1 MLKFERD
8 RTGKLQ
14 RRVPRKGALAR
25 KHRGRRAVVAIL
37 ALLAVGM
44 TAVMART
51 TAQTPAQT
59 TAKTAAQNAAQTTP
73 TPAAPTTAQSTQTT
87 VQNAAHLDRDAV
99 LGHLNAAIGW
109 YRDATSKLQ
118 TVGLPSDAIYQDN
131 AQSLAADVVRLAFE
145 SARAE
150 AKLIS
155 AADKSAVTNEAQ
167 PSGAQPSA
175 GAAQPEKYSQ
185 MLARLT
191 AQIGE
196 AQTRIDALDK
206 QITSA
211 PGSKKANLIS
221 QRQNLQGA
229 IELDKA
235 MEEVVQKMATFAENT
250 YESSAK
256 GLEGSINDLARS
268 IPEVSGISGAQ
279 GPSTRPAT
287 PQVAQLP
294 ARSETSEGLIGE
306 AMSVYAEMRSIHE
319 IDKRVKET
327 AQLRAQVAELQKP
340 LRANLI
346 ATVHRGRDL
355 ANLPDSSGTP
365 QAAQPA
371 TPPATGAAVQP
382 PTSPQE
388 YQAITDNFK
397 QLSSALIPLSQEIVV
412 LDESRTN
419 FLEWRR
425 SVVNESGGAVRSLLT
440 RVVILAIAL
449 GLVFALSEV
458 WRRLTFRYIRDPRRR
473 HQFLI
478 MRRFVIGFLIG
489 LVFIL
494 GFVSEFSSL
503 ATFAG
508 FVTAGIAVGLQGV
521 LLSVAAYFFVVGR
534 YGISV
539 GDRISIAGVTGD
551 VVDIGLVRLSL
562 LEMAGTGIDLY
573 PTGRVVVFAN
583 SVLFQA
589 GTPLYK
595 QIPGA
600 DYSWHEVVVALA
612 PDANL
617 KLVQDKVLGAVNS
630 VYGQYRAAIERQ
642 YSEIER
648 VVEIQL
654 QMPSPEGRLQ
664 FADVGLEFTVRY
676 PVEIRRAAEIDD
688 NVTQKLLE
696 ALAGEPNL
704 KAAVSGIP
712 KIRAAVKG

>member
-1 MLKFERD
+1 MKSEYKPRIQLHCFPVLHTVNIAAQPISITKRLKIMSTFELD
-8 RTGKLQ
+8 RSEKLKRTLSRKVPLP
-14 RRVPRKGALAR
+14 RR
-25 KHRGRRAVVAIL
+25 HRARRAVVPIL
-37 ALLAVGM
+37 ASLAIAI
-44 TAVMART
+44 TAAM
-51 TAQTPAQT
+51 AQTSAQ
-59 TAKTAAQNAAQTTP
+59 
-73 TPAAPTTAQSTQTT
+73 
-87 VQNAAHLDRDAV
+87 LDRDAV
-99 LGHLNAAIGW
+99 LGHLNAAISW
-109 YRDATSKLQ
+109 YRNATSKLQ

-131 AQSLAADVVRLAFE
+131 AQSLAAEVVRLAFE

-155 AADKSAVTNEAQ
+155 ATEKSTATNETQ
-167 PSGAQPSA
+167 PSGAQPP
-175 GAAQPEKYSQ
+175 GTAAQPEKYSQ

-191 AQIGE
+191 AQIAE

-206 QITSA
+206 QIASA
-211 PGSKKANLIS
+211 RGNKKDNLIS

-235 MEEVVQKMATFAENT
+235 MEDVVQKMAIFAEST

-268 IPEVSGISGAQ
+268 IPEVTGISGAQ
-279 GPSTRPAT
+279 GPAT
-287 PQVAQLP
+287 KPVTAQVVQPQ
-294 ARSETSEGLIGE
+294 ARNAASEGLIGE
-306 AMSVYAEMRSIHE
+306 AIGVYSEMRSVHE
-319 IDKRVKET
+319 IDKRVNEN
-327 AQLRAQVAELQKP
+327 ARLRAQVTELQKP
-340 LRANLI
+340 IRADLI

-355 ANLPDSSGTP
+355 ANLPEPPGTP
-365 QAAQPA
+365 QSAQPA
-371 TPPATGAAVQP
+371 APPATGNQAQP
-382 PTSPQE
+382 PASPQE
-388 YQAITDNFK
+388 FQAITNNFK
-397 QLSSALIPLSQEIVV
+397 QLSGALIPLSQEIVV
-412 LDESRTN
+412 LDESRSN

-425 SVVNESGGAVRSLLT
+425 SVVTESGGAVRSLLT
-440 RVVILAIAL
+440 RVVLLALAL
-449 GLVFALSEV
+449 GFVFGLSEV

-489 LVFIL
+489 VVLIL

-551 VVDIGLVRLSL
+551 VVDIGLVRIHLI
-562 LEMAGTGIDLY
+562 EMAGTGIDLY
-573 PTGRVVVFAN
+573 PTGRLVVFAN

-617 KLVQDKVLGAVNS
+617 KLVQEKILAAVNS
-630 VYGQYRAAIERQ
+630 VYAQYRAAIERQ

-664 FADVGLEFTVRY
+664 FADLGLEFTVRY

-688 NVTQKLLE
+688 NVTEKLLE
-696 ALAGEPNL
+696 SLAGEPNL

-712 KIRAAVKG
+712 KIRAAIRG

>member
-1 MLKFERD
+1 MLKFELD
-8 RTGKLQ
+8 RSEKLK
-14 RRVPRKGALAR
+14 RRVSRKTQPPRRRRMRRALAP
-25 KHRGRRAVVAIL
+25 IL
-37 ALLAVGM
+37 ALLAIGM
-44 TAVMART
+44 TVAMA
-51 TAQTPAQT
+51 Q
-59 TAKTAAQNAAQTTP
+59 TAAQ
-73 TPAAPTTAQSTQTT
+73 
-87 VQNAAHLDRDAV
+87 LDRAAV
-99 LGHLNAAIGW
+99 LSHLNAAINW

-131 AQSLAADVVRLAFE
+131 AQNLAAEVVRLAFE

-155 AADKSAVTNEAQ
+155 AADKSATTSEAQ
-167 PSGAQPSA
+167 PSGTQPS
-175 GAAQPEKYSQ
+175 GAPAQPEKFSQ

-191 AQIGE
+191 AQISE

-206 QITSA
+206 QIPSA
-211 PGSKKANLIS
+211 RGSKKDNLIS

-235 MEEVVQKMATFAENT
+235 MEDVVQKMATFSENT

-279 GPSTRPAT
+279 GPATKPAT
-287 PQVAQLP
+287 PQVALP
-294 ARSETSEGLIGE
+294 QPRSGSSEGLIGE
-306 AMSVYAEMRSIHE
+306 AIDVYSEMRSIHE
-319 IDKRVKET
+319 IDKRVNET
-327 AQLRAQVAELQKP
+327 ARLRAQVTELQKP
-340 LRANLI
+340 LRANLV

-355 ANLPDSSGTP
+355 ANLPDTSGNP
-365 QAAQPA
+365 QPAQPA
-371 TPPATGAAVQP
+371 APSATGAPAQP
-382 PTSPQE
+382 PASPQE

-397 QLSSALIPLSQEIVV
+397 QLSSALLPLSQEIVV
-412 LDESRTN
+412 LDESRSN

-440 RVVILAIAL
+440 RVVILALAL
-449 GLVFALSEV
+449 GLVLALSDL

-508 FVTAGIAVGLQGV
+508 LLTAGIAVGLQGV

-551 VVDIGLVRLSL
+551 VVEIGLIRLYII
-562 LEMAGTGIDLY
+562 EMAGTGIDLY

-617 KLVQDKVLGAVNS
+617 KLVQEKILGAVNS
-630 VYGQYRAAIERQ
+630 VYAQYRAAIERQ
-642 YSEIER
+642 YSQIER

-664 FADVGLEFTVRY
+664 FADIGLEFSVRY
-676 PVEIRRAAEIDD
+676 PVEIRRATEIDD

-696 ALAGEPNL
+696 ALAAEPTL

-712 KIRAAVKG
+712 KIRAAIRG

>member
-1 MLKFERD
+1 MTQLGRFPVLQAVKLPAQPTNITERNKIMLKFKLD
-8 RTGKLQ
+8 RSESVK
-14 RRVPRKGALAR
+14 RRVSLRAALAS
-25 KHRGRRAVVAIL
+25 KHSDHRAVAPIL
-37 ALLAVGM
+37 ALLAIGM
-44 TAVMART
+44 TTAMA
-51 TAQTPAQT
+51 Q
-59 TAKTAAQNAAQTTP
+59 TAAQ
-73 TPAAPTTAQSTQTT
+73 
-87 VQNAAHLDRDAV
+87 LDRASV
-99 LGHLNAAIGW
+99 LSHLNAAISW

-131 AQSLAADVVRLAFE
+131 AQNLAAEVVRLAFE

-155 AADKSAVTNEAQ
+155 AADKSAAPNEAQ
-167 PSGAQPSA
+167 PAGAQPSGTPA
-175 GAAQPEKYSQ
+175 PPEKYSQ

-191 AQIGE
+191 AQIAE

-206 QITSA
+206 QIASA
-211 PGSKKANLIS
+211 KGSKKDNLTS

-229 IELDKA
+229 IELDRA
-235 MEEVVQKMATFAENT
+235 MEEVVQKMAIFSESA

-268 IPEVSGISGAQ
+268 IPEVSGTSTAQ
-279 GPSTRPAT
+279 GPATKPVT
-287 PQVAQLP
+287 PQVTQP
-294 ARSETSEGLIGE
+294 QPRSGTSEGLVGE
-306 AMSVYAEMRSIHE
+306 AIGVYSEMRSIHE

-327 AQLRAQVAELQKP
+327 AQLRAQVTKLQEP

-355 ANLPDSSGTP
+355 ANLPDTSGTP
-365 QAAQPA
+365 QSPQPA
-371 TPPATGAAVQP
+371 APPATGTSVQP
-382 PTSPQE
+382 PTSPKE

-412 LDESRTN
+412 LDESRSN

-425 SVVNESGGAVRSLLT
+425 SIVNESGGAVRSLLT

-449 GLVFALSEV
+449 GLVLALSDV

-489 LVFIL
+489 VVFIL

-551 VVDIGLVRLSL
+551 VVDIGLVRMYII
-562 LEMAGTGIDLY
+562 EMAGTGIDLY

-583 SVLFQA
+583 SVLFQSS
-589 GTPLYK
+589 TPLYK

-617 KLVQDKVLGAVNS
+617 KLVQEKILGAVNS
-630 VYGQYRAAIERQ
+630 VYAQYRAAIERQ
-642 YSEIER
+642 YSQIER

-654 QMPSPEGRLQ
+654 QMPSPEGRMQ

-676 PVEIRRAAEIDD
+676 PVEIRKAPEIDD
-688 NVTQKLLE
+688 KVTQTLLE
-696 ALAGEPNL
+696 ALAAEPNL
-704 KAAVSGIP
+704 KAAVSGTP
-712 KIRAAVKG
+712 KIRAAIRG

>member
-1 MLKFERD
+1 MLKFELD
-8 RTGKLQ
+8 RSEKLK
-14 RRVPRKGALAR
+14 RRASRRAALPRR
-25 KHRGRRAVVAIL
+25 HRRRRAVVPIL
-37 ALLAVGM
+37 ALLAIGM
-44 TAVMART
+44 TAAM
-51 TAQTPAQT
+51 AQT
-59 TAKTAAQNAAQTTP
+59 TD
-73 TPAAPTTAQSTQTT
+73 
-87 VQNAAHLDRDAV
+87 HLDRDA
-99 LGHLNAAIGW
+99 LLNHLNAAISW

-131 AQSLAADVVRLAFE
+131 AQNLAAEAVRLAFE

-155 AADKSAVTNEAQ
+155 AADKSAGTNEAQ
-167 PSGAQPSA
+167 SPA

-191 AQIGE
+191 AQIAE

-206 QITSA
+206 QIASA
-211 PGSKKANLIS
+211 RGSKKNNLIS

-268 IPEVSGISGAQ
+268 IPEVSGTSGAQ
-279 GPSTRPAT
+279 RPAT
-287 PQVAQLP
+287 KPVTAQVAQP
-294 ARSETSEGLIGE
+294 QARSGASAGLIGE
-306 AMSVYAEMRSIHE
+306 AIGVYSEMRCIHE
-319 IDKRVKET
+319 IDKRVSET
-327 AQLRAQVAELQKP
+327 AQLRAQVTKLQEP

-355 ANLPDSSGTP
+355 ANLPEASGAP
-365 QAAQPA
+365 QPAQPA
-371 TPPATGAAVQP
+371 APPATGALTQP
-382 PTSPQE
+382 PTSPEE

-397 QLSSALIPLSQEIVV
+397 QLSSALLPLSQEIVV
-412 LDESRTN
+412 LDESRSN

-425 SVVNESGGAVRSLLT
+425 SVVNESGSAVRSLLT
-440 RVVILAIAL
+440 RVVILALAL
-449 GLVFALSEV
+449 GLVLALSDV

-489 LVFIL
+489 VVFIL

-551 VVDIGLVRLSL
+551 VVDIGLVRMYLI
-562 LEMAGTGIDLY
+562 EMAGTGIDLY

-617 KLVQDKVLGAVNS
+617 KLVQDKILGVVNS
-630 VYGQYRAAIERQ
+630 AYAQYRGAIERQ
-642 YSEIER
+642 YSQIER

-688 NVTQKLLE
+688 QVTEKLLE
-696 ALAGEPNL
+696 ALAGEANL
-704 KAAVSGIP
+704 KAAVSGTP
-712 KIRAAVKG
+712 KIRAAIRG

>member
-1 MLKFERD
+1 M
-8 RTGKLQ
+8 
-14 RRVPRKGALAR
+14 P
-25 KHRGRRAVVAIL
+25 IL
-37 ALLAVGM
+37 AFLAIGM
-44 TAVMART
+44 TAAM
-51 TAQTPAQT
+51 AQTAGQ
-59 TAKTAAQNAAQTTP
+59 
-73 TPAAPTTAQSTQTT
+73 
-87 VQNAAHLDRDAV
+87 LDRDAV
-99 LGHLNAAIGW
+99 LGHLNAAIKW

-118 TVGLPSDAIYQDN
+118 TVGLPSDTIYQDN
-131 AQSLAADVVRLAFE
+131 AQSLAAEVVRLAFE

-155 AADKSAVTNEAQ
+155 AADKSAVTNQ
-167 PSGAQPSA
+167 PQLSGAP
-175 GAAQPEKYSQ
+175 AQPEKFSQ
-185 MLARLT
+185 MHARLT
-191 AQIGE
+191 AEIGE

-206 QITSA
+206 LIASA
-211 PGSKKANLIS
+211 RGSKKDNLIS

-235 MEEVVQKMATFAENT
+235 MEDVVQKMAAFAEST
-250 YESSAK
+250 SESSAK
-256 GLEGSINDLARS
+256 GLEGSINDLSRS
-268 IPEVSGISGAQ
+268 IPEVSGTSNVPG
-279 GPSTRPAT
+279 PAT
-287 PQVAQLP
+287 KPVTAQVAQP
-294 ARSETSEGLIGE
+294 QVPSGTSAGLIGE
-306 AMSVYAEMRSIHE
+306 TVAVYSEMRSIHE
-319 IDKRVKET
+319 IDKRVSEA
-327 AQLRAQVAELQKP
+327 AQLRAQVTELQKP

-355 ANLPDSSGTP
+355 ANLPEPAGTP
-365 QAAQPA
+365 QSTQPA
-371 TPPATGAAVQP
+371 APAAPPAAGATAQP
-382 PTSPQE
+382 PTSPEE
-388 YQAITDNFK
+388 YQAITNNFK
-397 QLSSALIPLSQEIVV
+397 QLSSALLPLSQEIVV
-412 LDESRTN
+412 LDESRSN
-419 FLEWRR
+419 FLEWRK
-425 SVVNESGGAVRSLLT
+425 SVVNESGSAVRSLLT
-440 RVVILAIAL
+440 RVVILALAL
-449 GLVFALSEV
+449 GLVLALSDV

-489 LVFIL
+489 MVFIL

-534 YGISV
+534 YGISI

-551 VVDIGLVRLSL
+551 VVDIGLVRIYLI
-562 LEMAGTGIDLY
+562 EMAGTGIDLY

-617 KLVQDKVLGAVNS
+617 KLVQDKILGAVNS
-630 VYGQYRAAIERQ
+630 VYSQYRAAIERQ

-648 VVEIQL
+648 AVEIQL
-654 QMPSPEGRLQ
+654 QMPGPEGRLQ
-664 FADVGLEFTVRY
+664 FADVGLEFSVRY

-712 KIRAAVKG
+712 KIRAAIRG

>member
-1 MLKFERD
+1 MLKFELD
-8 RTGKLQ
+8 RSEKIK
-14 RRVPRKGALAR
+14 RRVSRKAALPGKQRAR
-25 KHRGRRAVVAIL
+25 RTFAPIL
-37 ALLAVGM
+37 ALSAIGI
-44 TAVMART
+44 TAAM
-51 TAQTPAQT
+51 AQTSGQ
-59 TAKTAAQNAAQTTP
+59 
-73 TPAAPTTAQSTQTT
+73 
-87 VQNAAHLDRDAV
+87 LDRDAV
-99 LGHLNAAIGW
+99 LGHLNSAISW
-109 YRDATSKLQ
+109 YRNAASKLQ

-131 AQSLAADVVRLAFE
+131 AQNLAAEAVRLAFE

-150 AKLIS
+150 ARLIS
-155 AADKSAVTNEAQ
+155 AAGKSAATNEAQ
-167 PSGAQPSA
+167 PSGAQPSGAQPSGSQSPA
-175 GAAQPEKYSQ
+175 GAAQPEKFSQ
-185 MLARLT
+185 MLARLA
-191 AQIGE
+191 AQIAD
-196 AQTRIDALDK
+196 AQKRIDALDK
-206 QITSA
+206 QIASA
-211 PGSKKANLIS
+211 RGSKKDNLIS

-235 MEEVVQKMATFAENT
+235 MEEDVQKMATFAENN
-250 YESSAK
+250 YETSAK

-268 IPEVSGISGAQ
+268 IPEISGISSAQ
-279 GPSTRPAT
+279 APAT
-287 PQVAQLP
+287 KPVTAQVGQPQ
-294 ARSETSEGLIGE
+294 ARTGTSEGLVGE
-306 AMSVYAEMRSIHE
+306 AIGVYWEMRSIHE
-319 IDKRVKET
+319 IDKRVSET
-327 AQLRAQVAELQKP
+327 AQLRAQVTELQKP

-346 ATVHRGRDL
+346 AIVHRGRDL
-355 ANLPDSSGTP
+355 ANLPNASGTP
-365 QAAQPA
+365 QQAQPPAPA
-371 TPPATGAAVQP
+371 TPGAAPQA
-382 PTSPQE
+382 PTSPKE
-388 YQAITDNFK
+388 YQAITNNFK
-397 QLSSALIPLSQEIVV
+397 QLSSALLPLSQEIVV
-412 LDESRTN
+412 LDESRSN

-440 RVVILAIAL
+440 RVVILALAL
-449 GLVFALSEV
+449 GLVFALSDV

-489 LVFIL
+489 VVLIL

-534 YGISV
+534 HGISV

-551 VVDIGLVRLSL
+551 VVDIGLVRIHLI
-562 LEMAGTGIDLY
+562 EMAGTGIELY
-573 PTGRVVVFAN
+573 PTGRLVVFAN

-612 PDANL
+612 PEANL
-617 KLVQDKVLGAVNS
+617 KLVQEKVLGAVNA
-630 VYGQYRAAIERQ
+630 VYAQYRAAIERQ

-648 VVEIQL
+648 AVEIQL

-664 FADVGLEFTVRY
+664 FAGVGLEFTVRY

-688 NVTQKLLE
+688 KVTEKLLE

-704 KAAVSGIP
+704 KAAVSGVP